1 MAVKAVVIGVVVALL
16 GVPPAHGQSDPE
28 PTSSA
33 PETTGRGRA
42 ESPPPAET
50 QGEAD
55 GVSECDDLYAQG
67 EWDES
72 EFIELLDC
80 LFDLSELVERG
91 RQL

>member
-1 MAVKAVVIGVVVALL
+1 MRSKA
-16 GVPPAHGQSDPE
+16 
-28 PTSSA
+28 
-33 PETTGRGRA
+33 TGRGQV

-80 LFDLSELVERG
+80 LFDSSDLGSRCDDELYGHTGEDALNGGLEMTLLMVA
-91 RQL
+91 